1 MSPDFGHVP
10 RRVPVLCGPT
20 GVGKTEV
27 AVALAEQRG
36 LELVSADS
44 RQVYT
49 WLDIGTAKPS
59 AALCERVGIHMVNMV
74 EPNRAYSA
82 ADYARDALAVMRRL
96 SAEGRP
102 LMVVGGAGMYLRA
115 LFQPFFDAPKSSP
128 ELRKQFEALPVAE
141 LYARLRE
148 VDADRA
154 VRLHPND
161 RQRIER
167 ALELRELT
175 GKTMTELLKQAA
187 QTAEFEPAYIVLDM
201 ERGAL
206 YRRIEQRF
214 DEMMRAG
221 LLDEVRGLREAGFGR
236 DTYVANAY
244 GYAELLAHLDGELS
258 LEDAVKQAKAKS
270 RAYARRQLIWFRAIP
285 GARRVECKS
294 EADAVRQV
302 GPILDELA

>member
-1 MSPDFGHVP
+1 MAAVGHEP

-20 GVGKTEV
+20 GAGKTEV
-27 AVALAEQRG
+27 AVVLAERRG
-36 LELVSADS
+36 LEIVSADS

-49 WLDIGTAKPS
+49 WLDIGTAKPP

-96 SAEGRP
+96 SAEGRRF
-102 LMVVGGAGMYLRA
+102 MVVGGAGMYLRA
-115 LFQPFFDAPKSSP
+115 LFQPFFDAPRSSP
-128 ELRKQFEALPVAE
+128 ELRRRLEALSVAE

-148 VDADRA
+148 VDPDRA

-175 GKTMTELLKQAA
+175 GKTMTELLRQAA
-187 QTAEFEPAYIVLDM
+187 QTAEFEPVYIALTM
-201 ERGAL
+201 EREAL
-206 YRRIEQRF
+206 YRRIDHRF

-258 LEDAVKQAKAKS
+258 LEDAVRLAKSKS
-270 RAYARRQLIWFRAIP
+270 RAYARRQLIWFRGIP
-285 GARRVECKS
+285 GARWVEYRS
-294 EADAVRQV
+294 EDDAVRQV
-302 GPILDELA
+302 GSILDELA

>member
-1 MSPDFGHVP
+1 M
-10 RRVPVLCGPT
+10 LCGPT

-175 GKTMTELLKQAA
+175 GKTMTELLKQAV

-221 LLDEVRGLREAGFGR
+221 LLDEVRGLKEAGFGR

>member
-1 MSPDFGHVP
+1 MAETGRP

-27 AVALAEQRG
+27 AVTLAEQQG

-49 WLDIGTAKPS
+49 WLDIGTAKP
-59 AALCERVGIHMVNMV
+59 APDLCERVGIHMVNMV
-74 EPNRAYSA
+74 EPNRVYSA

-96 SAEGRP
+96 SAEGRRF
-102 LMVVGGAGMYLRA
+102 LVVGGAGMYLRA

-128 ELRKQFEALPVAE
+128 ELRKRFEALPVTE
-141 LYARLRE
+141 LYARLCQ
-148 VDADRA
+148 VDPDRA

-167 ALELRELT
+167 ALELLELT

-187 QTAEFEPAYIVLDM
+187 HEAEFEPDYIVLDM
-201 ERGAL
+201 EREAL

-214 DEMMRAG
+214 DGMMSNG
-221 LLDEVRGLREAGFGR
+221 LLEEVRGLKEAGFGR

-285 GARRVECKS
+285 GARRVECRS

-302 GPILDELA
+302 GPMLEELA